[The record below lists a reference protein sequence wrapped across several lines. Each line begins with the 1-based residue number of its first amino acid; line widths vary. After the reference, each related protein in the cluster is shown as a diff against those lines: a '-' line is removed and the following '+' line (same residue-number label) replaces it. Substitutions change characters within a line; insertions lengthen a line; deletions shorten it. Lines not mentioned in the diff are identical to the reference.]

1 MKSEIIPNKKEFSNS
16 SSKTDWDLVITPD
29 RGWFSVDL
37 KALWRYRDLI
47 FFFIRRDLVSQY
59 KQTILGPIYYVFTPI
74 IGTLINTFIFGK
86 IAKLETDGI
95 PHFLFYMSGGLF
107 WGYFNNCLNAA
118 KNTFSNNAG
127 IFSQVYFPRLSVPIS
142 QAISSLFRLI
152 IQFGVFF
159 SLYIYFVVDGIELRP
174 SIWIVFI
181 PILLMQCALLGIGVG
196 VLLSSFTIKYRDL
209 NFVFGFFVT
218 SWMYASPVVY
228 PLSVIPEKWHFI
240 LSLNPMVGVIESAR
254 QILFGVSSL
263 QLEHI
268 IFGVLVNFVALII
281 GVMVF
286 NKVESNFLVT
296 V

>member
-1 MKSEIIPNKKEFSNS
+1 LTNS
-16 SSKTDWDLVITPD
+16 SSKNSWDLVLTPD
-29 RGWFSVDL
+29 RGWFNIDL
-37 KALWRYRDLI
+37 KALWNYRDLI
-47 FFFIRRDLVSQY
+47 FFFVRRDLVSQY

-86 IAKLETDGI
+86 IAKLDTDGI

-118 KNTFSNNAG
+118 KSTFTANVG

-142 QAISSLFRLI
+142 QTISALFRLI

-159 SLYIYFVVDGIELRP
+159 SLYFYFILDGIDLRP
-174 SIWIVFI
+174 SVWMLLI
-181 PILLMQCALLGIGVG
+181 PFLLMQCALLGIGVG
-196 VLLSSFTIKYRDL
+196 VLLSSFTTKYRDL

-228 PLSVIPEKWHFI
+228 PLSVIPEKWH
-240 LSLNPMVGVIESAR
+240 LLMSLNPMVGVIESAR
-254 QILFGVSSL
+254 QILFGISSL
-263 QLEHI
+263 RIEYVL
-268 IFGVLVNFVALII
+268 FGILVNFIVLTI
-281 GVMVF
+281 GVLIF
-286 NKVESNFLVT
+286 NKVERNFLDT